1 MNAGKRSRTE
11 KGGDVAYAR
20 RPVSYLAERVVGHLL
35 FERHRTDPALVRGL
49 REDAAALEAR
59 AARDTTTAVPIWE
72 RLRTEVRTLM
82 RTGDAERFL
91 RWPPVRV
98 SMVRRGRR
106 SAAFELAQ
114 LRARPDWR
122 TRWRAAMRESTLG
135 HPRPFHLMPSTS
147 GTVIRAA
154 YHLARFEEA
163 TGCRIPDARIVVEFG
178 GGYGTLCRLVH
189 RLGFHGTYVVF
200 DLPEG
205 AALQRFYLG
214 HQGLAIA
221 AADAVL
227 PERGVLTTTDP
238 ERLGALLRGRPP
250 GAAAFIAPWSLGESP
265 VELRA
270 RVLPA
275 VEDFDAFLIGYKA
288 EFFDIDNRAWF
299 SAWRARLLGHEWHD
313 VPLTHLA
320 KPERYLFG
328 ARRKI

>member
-1 MNAGKRSRTE
+1 MKAGKRSPPPSTE
-11 KGGDVAYAR
+11 RGGDFAYAH
-20 RPVSYLAERVVGHLL
+20 RPVSYLAERVVGRLL
-35 FERHRTDPALVRGL
+35 FERHRTEPALVRSL

-72 RLRTEVRTLM
+72 RLRTEIRNLM
-82 RTGDAERFL
+82 RTGDPERFL

-98 SMVRRGRR
+98 SMVRRGRP

-147 GTVIRAA
+147 GSVSRAA
-154 YHLARFEEA
+154 YHLVRFEEV
-163 TGCRIPDARIVVEFG
+163 TGCRISDARFVVEFG

-189 RLGFHGTYVVF
+189 RLGFQGTYVVF

-221 AADAVL
+221 AGDAVL
-227 PERGVLTTTDP
+227 PE
-238 ERLGALLRGRPP
+238 
-250 GAAAFIAPWSLGESP
+250 
-265 VELRA
+265 
-270 RVLPA
+270 
-275 VEDFDAFLIGYKA
+275 
-288 EFFDIDNRAWF
+288 
-299 SAWRARLLGHEWHD
+299 
-313 VPLTHLA
+313 
-320 KPERYLFG
+320 
-328 ARRKI
+328 